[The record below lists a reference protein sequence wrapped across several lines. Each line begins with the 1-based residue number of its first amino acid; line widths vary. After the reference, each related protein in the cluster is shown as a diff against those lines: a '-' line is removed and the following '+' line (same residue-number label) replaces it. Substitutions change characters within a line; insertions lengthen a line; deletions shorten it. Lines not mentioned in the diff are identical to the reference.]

1 MLRGLILTQIQGAVG
16 LALVCAQKPALGNAL
31 VAALVLAVAVRHAE
45 NHVEATAVVVVLDA
59 LADAIPDARRLA
71 VVDVKRV

>member
-45 NHVEATAVVVVLDA
+45 SLVLVIVVVVVLDA
-59 LADAIPDARRLA
+59 LVDVILDVQRLA
-71 VVDVKRV
+71 VVDAKRV